1 MSPRTLI
8 VLALIALLAGGG
20 ALTLSLLEP
29 RPAQVQLDGAPV
41 LPGLADR
48 LPEVQR
54 IAVEVS
60 DQPGVVLARAGDG
73 WRVAS
78 EHGYPARTE
87 RVNRL
92 LVGLANLEKI
102 APKTADPERFAR
114 LAVGDPADDPL
125 ARRVTLTGD
134 DGTEIARLIVG
145 KQRHEL
151 TGRAASGTYVRVPGG
166 QRAWLAAGLAD
177 LADDAYPFLDTA
189 VIDLPA
195 GAIRRIEIARVGGG
209 RLVAVRPAENAPA
222 LAIADVPQGRQLDV
236 AAVRR
241 LGSLLTGIKF
251 DRVEPAA
258 ALEGATRVADATVTT
273 FDGLEL
279 KVRAVDRDGRFWLT
293 LSAAADR
300 PSATEAAARLD
311 ARVDGWAYMVADY
324 IAERL
329 TRTRADVL
337 LAD

>member
-1 MSPRTLI
+1 MSTRTLI
-8 VLALIALLAGGG
+8 VLALIALLTGGG
-20 ALTLSLLEP
+20 ALALSLLEP
-29 RPAQVQLDGAPV
+29 RPAQVQLEGEPV
-41 LPGLADR
+41 LPGLAGR

-60 DQPGVVLARAGDG
+60 DRPGVVLARAGDG
-73 WRVAS
+73 WTVES

-92 LVGLANLEKI
+92 LVALANLEKI
-102 APKTADPERFAR
+102 APKTAEPGRFRR

-125 ARRVTLTGD
+125 ARRVTLTGG

-166 QRAWLAAGLAD
+166 ARAWLAAGLVD

-189 VIDLPA
+189 VIDLK
-195 GAIRRIEIARVGGG
+195 GGQIRRIELARVGGG
-209 RLVAVRPAENAPA
+209 RLVAVRPSENAPA

-236 AAVRR
+236 TAVRR
-241 LGSLLTGIKF
+241 LGSLLSEIKF
-251 DRVEPAA
+251 DRVDPAE
-258 ALEGATRVADATVTT
+258 ALQTATRVAAAAVYT
-273 FDGLEL
+273 FDGLRL
-279 KVRAVDRDGRFWLT
+279 DVRVFERDDRFWLT
-293 LSAAADR
+293 LSAAAER
-300 PSATEAAARLD
+300 PEAEAAAAEIN
-311 ARVDGWAYMVADY
+311 ARVAGWAYMVADY

-329 TRTRADVL
+329 TRTQADVL
-337 LAD
+337 AD

>member
-1 MSPRTLI
+1 MLPRTLLI
-8 VLALIALLAGGG
+8 LALITLLSAGG
-20 ALTLSLLEP
+20 ALTLSWLEP
-29 RPAQVQLDGAPV
+29 RPAQVQLEGAPV
-41 LPGLADR
+41 LPGLAER

-54 IAVEVS
+54 IAVEVA
-60 DQPGVVLARAGDG
+60 DRPGVVLARAGDG
-73 WRVAS
+73 WTVAS
-78 EHGYPARTE
+78 EHGYPARSE

-92 LVGLANLEKI
+92 LVALAKLEKI
-102 APKTADPERFAR
+102 APKTADPARFQR

-125 ARRVTLTGD
+125 ARRVTLTGRD
-134 DGTEIARLIVG
+134 DQPIARVIVG

-166 QRAWLAAGLAD
+166 GRAWLAAGLAD

-209 RLVAVRPAENAPA
+209 RLVAVRPSENAPA
-222 LAIADVPQGRQLDV
+222 LAIADVPAGRQLDV

-241 LGSLLTGIKF
+241 LGSVLSEIRF
-251 DRVEPAA
+251 DRVDPATVLA
-258 ALEGATRVADATVTT
+258 AATRVAGATVRT
-273 FDGLEL
+273 FDGLRL
-279 KVRAVDRDGRFWLT
+279 QVGVFDRDGRFWLT
-293 LSAAADR
+293 LSASADR
-300 PSATEAAARLD
+300 PAAAARAERLN
-311 ARVDGWAYMVADY
+311 ARVAGWAYMVADY

-329 TRTRADVL
+329 TRTQADM

>member
-1 MSPRTLI
+1 MSLRTLV
-8 VLALIALLAGGG
+8 VLLTLTLLSGGG
-20 ALTLSLLEP
+20 ALALSLMDP
-29 RPAQVQLDGAPV
+29 RPAQVRLEGTPV
-41 LPGLADR
+41 LPGLAQR
-48 LPEVQR
+48 LGEVRR
-54 IAVEVS
+54 IAVEVA
-60 DQPGVVLARAGDG
+60 DKPGVVLVRAGQG
-73 WRVAS
+73 WAVES

-102 APKTADPERFAR
+102 APKTADPARFHR
-114 LAVGDPADDPL
+114 LAVGDPARDPL
-125 ARRVTLTGD
+125 ARRVTLTGR
-134 DGTEIARLIVG
+134 DGAEIARLIVG

-151 TGRAASGTYVRVPGG
+151 TGRASSGTYVRVPGAE
-166 QRAWLAAGLAD
+166 RAWLAAGLVD

-195 GAIRRIEIARVGGG
+195 GQIRRIEVARVGGG

-241 LGSLLTGIKF
+241 LGALLSEIKF

-258 ALEGATRVADATVTT
+258 DLTGATRLAATRVFT
-273 FDGLEL
+273 FEG
-279 KVRAVDRDGRFWLT
+279 VRLDVRVFDRDGRFWLT
-293 LSAAADR
+293 LSAAAER
-300 PSATEAAARLD
+300 TEAEARATALND
-311 ARVDGWAYMVADY
+311 RVQGWAYMVADY

-329 TRTRADVL
+329 TRTQADVL
-337 LAD
+337 AD